1 MVSIFTALHVMLQQ
15 NILPK
20 FIITETRCIIKQ
32 KLLIWATDKLG
43 GNEAGAAN
51 TAWNSKRYENK
62 PANK

>member
-1 MVSIFTALHVMLQQ
+1 MSGCF
-15 NILPK
+15 
-20 FIITETRCIIKQ
+20 FETRCIIKQ